1 MIWLKGQWHEREGT
15 KCLTRQ
21 CTIQSLPPIKC
32 AWILMTSQTLFERPS
47 IQSYF
52 WKYAML
58 HTLQKEPP
66 ILCEETE
73 FIFCGNDFSRRPRY
87 AIELRVLRGARTRV
101 PVPRTRVSYWEQ
113 LNNLTL
119 RNWRDDHLS
128 WSYKPSGTFIPV
140 LVIHSHRNEIDS
152 SPFSVGWLH
161 HTRGGK
167 TRICSTLSFH
177 FPDQKINYEL
187 WVMSTS
193 SRKSCLIEMQY
204 VNWSC
209 LHFVD
214 TDWLHLRSKQMKENR
229 NPEITKFFKICGDCF
244 VKSFI
249 IRLKICQA
257 F

>member
-1 MIWLKGQWHEREGT
+1 MLGK
-15 KCLTRQ
+15 
-21 CTIQSLPPIKC
+21 
-32 AWILMTSQTLFERPS
+32 
-47 IQSYF
+47 
-52 WKYAML
+52 L

-73 FIFCGNDFSRRPRY
+73 FIFRGNDFSRRPRY

-101 PVPRTRVSYWEQ
+101 PGPRTRVSYWEQ

-128 WSYKPSGTFIPV
+128 WSYKPLGTFFPV
-140 LVIHSHRNEIDS
+140 LVIHSHRNGIDS
-152 SPFSVGWLH
+152 S
-161 HTRGGK
+161 
-167 TRICSTLSFH
+167 SFPSDDCIIH
-177 FPDQKINYEL
+177 VAEKPELARLCRFTFLIKKKKNYEL

-193 SRKSCLIEMQY
+193 SKNSCLIEMQY

-214 TDWLHLRSKQMKENR
+214 TNWLHLPSKQMKENR
-229 NPEITKFFKICGDCF
+229 NPEITKIFKICGDGF

-249 IRLKICQA
+249 IRLKICHESTA
-257 F
+257 